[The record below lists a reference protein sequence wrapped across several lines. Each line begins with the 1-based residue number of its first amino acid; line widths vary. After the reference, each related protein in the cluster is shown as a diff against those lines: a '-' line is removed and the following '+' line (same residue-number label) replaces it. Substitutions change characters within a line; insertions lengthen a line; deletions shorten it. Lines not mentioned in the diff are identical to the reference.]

1 MQSSQSFLA
10 LGHLHPCGYLR
21 SLTGAGN
28 PLAQAYHRAPAP
40 RRTALPPPGL
50 LLRHFLRENII
61 LGGIGLHLGLGHVA
75 FACAADTTKLAT
87 PGTCGCIFAAALLLP
102 NQGQTNALDQPP
114 HKRRGMALAKPPSLF
129 FNVQNVQ
136 KNDRY
141 LFYSILLKIP
151 AEIWCQN
158 ILQDISPKYQE
169 RYFAKIS
176 RKIFCQ
182 NIPKDILPEYP
193 TRYFARISH
202 QIFCQNIPPNSLPE
216 YPARYFGKILPTRY
230 LAKIATR
237 ILRRQSASPFW
248 GPNQKVSRGDGPGE
262 TIVPWQ
268 MDKLTEWGMLS
279 SYHPRKCVL
288 TGFPNARQQTATVH
302 CLESYLYHGWH
313 PFRGWW
319 SGWNHRP
326 WKTFDVNQQGVM
338 QIVS

>member
-136 KNDRY
+136 KTTGICFILFCPRFPQRY
-141 LFYSILLKIP
+141 DAKISYK
-151 AEIWCQN
+151 IFRQN
-158 ILQDISPKYQE
+158 IRNDTLPKYPE
-169 RYFAKIS
+169 RYFAKIF
-176 RKIFCQ
+176 RKIFGQ
-182 NIPKDILPEYP
+182 NIPPDILPEYP
-193 TRYFARISH
+193 
-202 QIFCQNIPPNSLPE
+202 
-216 YPARYFGKILPTRY
+216 
-230 LAKIATR
+230 AK
-237 ILRRQSASPFW
+237 
-248 GPNQKVSRGDGPGE
+248 
-262 TIVPWQ
+262 
-268 MDKLTEWGMLS
+268 
-279 SYHPRKCVL
+279 
-288 TGFPNARQQTATVH
+288 
-302 CLESYLYHGWH
+302 
-313 PFRGWW
+313 
-319 SGWNHRP
+319 
-326 WKTFDVNQQGVM
+326 
-338 QIVS
+338 